1 MIEATRLAPHAALRH
16 TLNAHAR
23 SPWHLPRVARAS
35 TLSAIHRGIHRGHGA
50 GESGRRDS
58 GERNSGGRD
67 FGGRDFGGR
76 DFGGRDFGGSGRRGS
91 NERPGRRN
99 FSPEEVRRAI
109 VDGDFESPP
118 PGKQS
123 RRKRFHDP
131 ASSFGKTSMVYRMK
145 FGDLKDKAE
154 DILARNRDEQ
164 EGYRNVGGRRRGATP
179 PQPDFRARM
188 RGDEPEPENFRTRED
203 TAFETRQDFDVI
215 LEKDR
220 GTKRPK
226 SLGPVSVKRSSAAS
240 QFLFGASVVNA
251 ALTLRRRKLY
261 HLYLMNTG
269 KRALQD
275 PSDESGAKLRGLIK
289 EARVQR
295 SLVKNQNMAM
305 MEKMSGGRPHNGC
318 ILEASPLPQLPI
330 KALGPLHED
339 GPEPAMEVVIGR
351 QSKEE
356 EAVNGTDPLVTY
368 TPNRKQKPL
377 IVFLHHIV
385 DPGNLGAM
393 IRSAVILGASAVAI
407 TARGSATITPVAAK
421 AASGATEEIP
431 IFTVEQPNKFI
442 AESQKAGWRFYA
454 AGPASGRKTTEK
466 LTIGQLVNQNPLA
479 EAPCVLILGSE
490 GNGLPRDLRK
500 ASNYEVT
507 IPSASRLTVESL
519 NVSVAGGILCNALLN
534 PYTNEPAEE
543 EPAEEEYDEEE
554 AEEEA
559 EEVESTEEG
568 GKEKEENLF

>member
-1 MIEATRLAPHAALRH
+1 MIQATRLAPQAALRH

-23 SPWHLPRVARAS
+23 SSWHLSRVARAS
-35 TLSAIHRGIHRGHGA
+35 TLSAIHRGIHRGNGA
-50 GESGRRDS
+50 GEGGRRNF
-58 GERNSGGRD
+58 E
-67 FGGRDFGGR
+67 
-76 DFGGRDFGGSGRRGS
+76 RDFGGSDRRRPR
-91 NERPGRRN
+91 ERPDRRN

-109 VDGDFESPP
+109 VDGDFEPPP

-131 ASSFGKTSMVYRMK
+131 SSSFGKTSMVYRMK
-145 FGDLKDKAE
+145 YGDLKDKAE
-154 DILARNRDEQ
+154 SILERNREEQ
-164 EGYRNVGGRRRGATP
+164 EGYGNVSGRGRRRMM
-179 PQPDFRARM
+179 QQKPDFRAQM
-188 RGDEPEPENFRTRED
+188 RGEEPEPENFRTRQD
-203 TAFETRQDFDVI
+203 TAFESRKEFDVM
-215 LEKDR
+215 LEQDKSS
-220 GTKRPK
+220 KRPK
-226 SLGPVSVKRSSAAS
+226 AQGPVSVKRHSAAS

-261 HLYLMNTG
+261 HLYLMTSG
-269 KRALQD
+269 KRALKEPD
-275 PSDESGAKLRGLIK
+275 DESGAKMRNLIK
-289 EARVQR
+289 EAQVQR
-295 SLVKNQNMAM
+295 SLVKTQNMSL

-330 KALGPLHED
+330 KALGRLRED

-356 EAVNGTDPLVTY
+356 EEINGTDPLVTY

-407 TARGSATITPVAAK
+407 TAHGSATITAVAAK
-421 AASGATEEIP
+421 ASSGATEEIP
-431 IFTVEQPNKFI
+431 IFTVQNPAKFI
-442 AESQKAGWRFYA
+442 TESQKAGWLFYA
-454 AGPASGRKTTEK
+454 AGPASARKTTEK

-479 EAPCVLILGSE
+479 ESPGVLILGSE

-500 ASNYEVT
+500 LSNYEVT
-507 IPSASRLTVESL
+507 IPSASRVTVESL

-543 EPAEEEYDEEE
+543 EPAEEEHDEEE
-554 AEEEA
+554 AELEEA
-559 EEVESTEEG
+559 EEVESTEEE
-568 GKEKEENLF
+568 GKEKEEKLF

>member
-23 SPWHLPRVARAS
+23 NPWHLPRVARAS
-35 TLSAIHRGIHRGHGA
+35 TLSAIHRGIHRGNVA
-50 GESGRRDS
+50 GER
-58 GERNSGGRD
+58 E
-67 FGGRDFGGR
+67 
-76 DFGGRDFGGSGRRGS
+76 FGGSGRRS
-91 NERPGRRN
+91 PRERPDRRN
-99 FSPEEVRRAI
+99 FTPEEVRRAI
-109 VDGDFESPP
+109 VDGDFEPPP

-131 ASSFGKTSMVYRMK
+131 GSSFGKTSMVYRMK
-145 FGDLKDKAE
+145 FGDLRDKAE
-154 DILARNRDEQ
+154 AILERNKEEQ
-164 EGYRNVGGRRRGATP
+164 EAYRNGGGRGRRSAT
-179 PQPDFRARM
+179 QQQSDFRSRM
-188 RGDEPEPENFRTRED
+188 RADEPEPENFRTRED
-203 TAFETRQDFDVI
+203 TAFESRKEFDVM
-215 LEKDR
+215 LDQDK
-220 GTKRPK
+220 GSKRPK
-226 SLGPVSVKRSSAAS
+226 SVGPISVKRHSAAS

-261 HLYLMNTG
+261 HLYLMNSG
-269 KRALQD
+269 KRALQAPED
-275 PSDESGAKLRGLIK
+275 VSGAKMRTLIK
-289 EARVQR
+289 EARVAR
-295 SLVKNQNMAM
+295 SLVKTQDMAK

-318 ILEASPLPQLPI
+318 VLEASPLPQLPI
-330 KALGPLHED
+330 KALGPLRED

-356 EAVNGTDPLVTY
+356 EEINGTDPLVTY
-368 TPNRKQKPL
+368 SPNRKQKPL

-407 TARGSATITPVAAK
+407 TAQGSATITPVAAK

-431 IFTVEQPNKFI
+431 IFTVRNPQQFI
-442 AESQKAGWRFYA
+442 VESQKAGWIFYA

-500 ASNYEVT
+500 ISNYEVT

-534 PYTNEPAEE
+534 PYTNEPVEE
-543 EPAEEEYDEEE
+543 EPAEEEDGEEE
-554 AEEEA
+554 AEVKET
-559 EEVESTEEG
+559 EEVESSEEG
-568 GKEKEENLF
+568 GEEKEEKMF